1 MFVLSELDININE
14 NTGKE
19 QNIKNEISAKEKVEQ
34 SQGTYIKREKRD
46 VILKK
51 LGTCYIRIKKPE
63 KASFPVEVEDCY
75 QQGRVR
81 LYMYQMLG
89 ENIAFEDL
97 QLVYTGK
104 NRKRIFAQFKKETSI
119 SYESE
124 SNNKNTAILSFPVD
138 KIYGYCLYEDEH
150 YIYIACKKPN
160 EVYDKII
167 VLDAGH
173 GGKDTGTDALSGNWS
188 EAEYNLD
195 FVKKIEE
202 QWSEEDAKLYLTR
215 WDDTKI
221 SLKKRVEFANRLSA
235 DYFVSIHCNSS
246 DETGGNG
253 LEALYKTNQY
263 KTSSKQMAKLCLE
276 QLSFTTGMP
285 NRGALNGQSIY
296 IIRNAKMPTVLL
308 EMGFLT
314 DKGDLAYL
322 KKEDNRTK
330 MAEAVCSAIR
340 KGMKQ

>member
-1 MFVLSELDININE
+1 MFVISEFGINKNAGE
-14 NTGKE
+14 E
-19 QNIKNEISAKEKVEQ
+19 QNIKKEISAKEKVEQ
-34 SQGTYIKREKRD
+34 SQGAYLKCEKREE
-46 VILKK
+46 ILKK
-51 LGTCYIRIKKPE
+51 LGDCYIRIQKPQNV
-63 KASFPVEVEDCY
+63 SFPVELEDCY

-89 ENIAFEDL
+89 ENISFEDL
-97 QLVYTGK
+97 QLVYTGENSK
-104 NRKRIFAQFKKETSI
+104 KVLAQFKKETSI
-119 SYESE
+119 SYELE
-124 SNNKNTAILSFPVD
+124 SNNKNTAILSFSVD
-138 KIYGYCLYEDEH
+138 KIYGYCLYEDEQ
-150 YIYIACKKPN
+150 YIYIACKKPS

-188 EAEYNLD
+188 EADYNLD
-195 FVKKIEE
+195 FVKKIEQ
-202 QWSEEDAKLYLTR
+202 QWSEDDAKLYLTR
-215 WDDTKI
+215 WDDTKV
-221 SLKKRVEFANRLSA
+221 SLKKRVEFANALSA

-246 DETGGNG
+246 DETGGYG

-263 KTSSKQMAKLCLE
+263 KTSSKQMARTCLE

-322 KKEDNRTK
+322 KKEENRTK